1 MAHEHDIDG
10 QYLAPSDGAILDV
23 YGAGE
28 DLTIEVVLPCP
39 ECDQALEV
47 TFGSPTAVEESDI
60 DFSLDD
66 AESAF
71 G

>member
-10 QYLAPSDGAILDV
+10 QYLAPSDGEVLDV
-23 YGAGE
+23 YGTG
-28 DLTIEVVLPCP
+28 DDFTIEVVVPCP

-47 TFGSPTAVEESDI
+47 TFSSPTAVEESDI
-60 DFSLDD
+60 EFPLDD